1 MLSCCLIVGKK
12 EGQPRTCTIFRRCFI
27 SFAYHTLSKPVS
39 YFDAPGDDPKKPQTI
54 GAKAMLIL
62 N

>member
-27 SFAYHTLSKPVS
+27 SFADRTNNKPVS
-39 YFDAPGDDPKKPQTI
+39 YFDAPGDGPKKHQAT
-54 GAKAMLIL
+54 GTKAMLTL
-62 N
+62 S